1 MACSNVKTNAKHSRL
16 CEIKYPYTLIADSN
30 NVRATRFRNCTLNSV
45 MVEDKEVVQT
55 LGYEANMDLI
65 SIGEFDALMGDNDKF
80 GTYCGLPGQKHSKT
94 AHFCVDKR
102 RRTVDGRRLAWLWV
116 FPNGKVHPVHKGMAD
131 KPTML
136 WTKQQIMQAYTQAKN
151 ETLPMFTRHVDTY
164 SELAITFCL
173 PFPK

>member
-16 CEIKYPYTLIADSN
+16 CEIKYPYTLIAESN

-80 GTYCGLPGQKHSKT
+80 GNYCGLPVQKHQGELCHWETPIAKPNVFHPPFCGLYQHRNVLFLNASGRVNRSKYRIYRYRPS
-94 AHFCVDKR
+94 R
-102 RRTVDGRRLAWLWV
+102 R
-116 FPNGKVHPVHKGMAD
+116 
-131 KPTML
+131 KP
-136 WTKQQIMQAYTQAKN
+136 Q
-151 ETLPMFTRHVDTY
+151 
-164 SELAITFCL
+164 
-173 PFPK
+173 